1 MVDQWI
7 YETLFLFFIY
17 AFLGWCAEV
26 SYHAVVTGKFI
37 NRGFLNGPVCPVYGI
52 GALSVLFLLKPFQEN
67 LFLLFLFSV
76 ILTSVLE
83 FLVGFLLEKIFHAR
97 WWDYSEEPFHLGPY
111 LCLKFSLMW
120 GFACVFVIKF
130 LQPLALHGISF
141 LPQPVGISLL
151 ALFSTV
157 LLVDLFLTVITVSK
171 FFRQL
176 KHLDGLAAEIHN
188 LSDWLGIRISDSAL
202 DLLKKQQTGKA
213 KLLEYKEQ
221 LDQKVEDQVEQMSN
235 KLEGYKEEFQKKLS
249 SNFPI
254 HRRILKAYPR
264 LSSKKHQRVLDIVR
278 ETINRRKK

>member
-52 GALSVLFLLKPFQEN
+52 GALSVLFLLKPFQKN